1 MKVRTGCENKGDMRG
16 RGVKGSEKGKQE
28 KGSDKKVRGG
38 MH

>member
-1 MKVRTGCENKGDMRG
+1 MKVRTGRENKGDMRG
-16 RGVKGSEKGKQE
+16 RRVKGSEKGKQE